1 MPVYEYQGQ
10 HYDLP
15 DGLSNDQALAK
26 IKNYLGEASAPPATQ
41 PTEAPTASSGGIL
54 PELGRQLG
62 LTARAGVAGMSTVPN
77 AVADF
82 ISGAAN
88 LGLQAA
94 GSEQRV
100 PYLSQLQQQAMEKT
114 FPTPQPGLEQKVQTA
129 AEAVAGMMTPGIKAP
144 MAQTT
149 EQQVAR
155 RIGTEAAASA
165 VGAVVG
171 EEAAKKAQEVTG
183 SPWAAL
189 AAGLATGT
197 LAGSATGK
205 GLFALTGPR
214 TEPVTIEQIR
224 RRASQGY
231 TAMDEAGVS
240 VRSESVKNK
249 LIPSIENALTKENF
263 DPAIVSSHKP
273 IQENLKLL
281 DKVVSDPY
289 LDFNRLEKIRS
300 TFSGMSQGTD
310 DASRL
315 AKVVTSEIDSYM
327 GNLNGKDVLA
337 LSGGS
342 SKEALKSLEKARAD
356 WRNQARA
363 QVIQDLLDSSTAR
376 IEGATGPTGDIIK
389 RNLVNL
395 TANTE
400 KMKMFSTAEQNVIK
414 AAAKATDLESL
425 LSLIAKFNPQRGYAQ
440 STAAGAAATAA
451 ATGTTPLVSGVG
463 MLGTALAG
471 GGYAADKA
479 LAAMRKKEVQD
490 LISQIASGNLKA
502 PKEGFAVPGLFGAA
516 IGAQGQ

>member
-15 DGLSNDQALAK
+15 DGLSNEQALAK
-26 IKNYLGEASAPPATQ
+26 IKSYLGEASAPAATQ
-41 PTEAPTASSGGIL
+41 PAEAPAASSGIL

-62 LTARAGVAGMSTVPN
+62 LTARAGVAGLSTVPN

-82 ISGAAN
+82 LSGAAN
-88 LGLQAA
+88 LGLMAT

-100 PYLSQLQQQAMEKT
+100 PYLSQVQQQAMEKT
-114 FPTPQPGLEQKVQTA
+114 FPTPKPGLEEKVQTA
-129 AEAVAGMMTPGIKAP
+129 TEAVAGMMSPGIKAP
-144 MAQTT
+144 MAQKA
-149 EQQVAR
+149 EDQVAR
-155 RIGTEAAASA
+155 RVATEAAAVA
-165 VGAVVG
+165 TGAVIG
-171 EEAAKKAQEVTG
+171 EEAAKKAMDLTG

-197 LAGSATGK
+197 VAGSATGK

-231 TAMDEAGVS
+231 QAVEDAQIAVDS
-240 VRSESVKNK
+240 KSIKNK
-249 LIPSIENALTKENF
+249 LIPTIKSELVANNY
-263 DPAIVSSHKP
+263 DPTIVSSHKP
-273 IQENLKLL
+273 IEENLKLL
-281 DKVVSDPY
+281 DKIISSPTV
-289 LDFNRLEKIRS
+289 DFTRLEKVRS
-300 TFSGMSQGTD
+300 AFSSMAQGSD

-315 AKVVTSEIDSYM
+315 SKIVTSEIDSYLA
-327 GNLNGKDVLA
+327 NLGSKDVT
-337 LSGGS
+337 
-342 SKEALKSLEKARAD
+342 SKAGADPQKSLQTLSKARAD

-363 QVIQDLLDSSTAR
+363 QVLQDLLDSSVAR

-451 ATGTTPLVSGVG
+451 ATGTTPMISGVG
-463 MLGTALAG
+463 LLGTALAG

-479 LAAMRKKEVQD
+479 LAAMRKREVQD
-490 LISQIASGNLKA
+490 LINQIASGTLKA
-502 PKEGFAVPGLFGAA
+502 PKEGFAIPGLFGAS